1 MICTSKKRNNHYTI
15 AHFFKKANEKKK
27 KLKKYIFGVDF
38 FDIYD
43 KLPQYQ
49 NIVETVTRS
58 NGTLMSEN
66 LNQNTVDLQNA
77 MLQIGENA
85 KTAAHMLATASSA
98 EKNCWLN
105 AMADALDSSI
115 DKIIQANMLDME
127 NGKKNGLSD
136 AMLDRLLLTPE
147 RIHAIADAVRHVM
160 TLDDP
165 AGKILS
171 STTRPNGLRID
182 KVSVPIGVIGIIYES
197 RPNVTVDAA
206 TLCLKAGNAVILR
219 GGSEAINSNLALAKC
234 ISEAAVAKGMPAG
247 AVQVLPWTTR
257 EAVGIMLKMDSYL
270 NLIIPRGGE
279 RLIRTV
285 VEQSTIPVIKHYK
298 GVCHIFV
305 DKVCDFDRALSIIE
319 NAKCQRPG
327 VCNALETLLIH
338 KDAAGVFLPMIVKHL
353 QERKVELRGCTACC
367 DLMKDDM
374 VAATEEDWYAEY
386 LNLTLA
392 VRIVDDVNAA
402 IDHINHYGSGHSD
415 CILTTDM
422 DNAETFLNGVDSS
435 SVYVNASTRFTD
447 GGEFGMGAEIGI
459 STDKLH
465 ARGPMG
471 LPELTTYKYKIY
483 GSGQIR

>member
-1 MICTSKKRNNHYTI
+1 
-15 AHFFKKANEKKK
+15 
-27 KLKKYIFGVDF
+27 
-38 FDIYD
+38 
-43 KLPQYQ
+43 
-49 NIVETVTRS
+49 
-58 NGTLMSEN
+58 MSET
-66 LNQNTVDLQNA
+66 LNQNAVDLQEA
-77 MLQIGENA
+77 MLQIGQNA
-85 KTAAHMLATASSA
+85 KSAAHILATASSA
-98 EKNCWLN
+98 EKNSWLN
-105 AMADALDSSI
+105 AMADALDASTET
-115 DKIIQANMLDME
+115 IIQANKTDME

-147 RIHAIADAVRHVM
+147 RIPAIADAVRHVIS
-160 TLDDP
+160 LDDP

-219 GGSEAINSNLALAKC
+219 GGSEAIHSNLALAKC
-234 ISEAAVAKGMPAG
+234 ISDAAIAKGMPAG

-270 NLIIPRGGE
+270 DLIIPRGGE

-305 DKVCDFDRALSIIE
+305 DKVCDFDRALTIIE

-338 KDAAGVFLPMIVKHL
+338 KEAAKTFVPRIVKHL
-353 QERKVELRGCTACC
+353 QERNVELRGCPQCC
-367 DLMKDDM
+367 EL
-374 VAATEEDWYAEY
+374 AESGIIPATEEDWYAEY
-386 LNLTLA
+386 LSLTLS

-422 DNAETFLNGVDSS
+422 ETAETFLNGVDSS

-483 GSGQIR
+483 GSGQVR

>member
-1 MICTSKKRNNHYTI
+1 
-15 AHFFKKANEKKK
+15 
-27 KLKKYIFGVDF
+27 
-38 FDIYD
+38 
-43 KLPQYQ
+43 
-49 NIVETVTRS
+49 
-58 NGTLMSEN
+58 MSET
-66 LNQNTVDLQNA
+66 LNQNAVDLQEA
-77 MLQIGENA
+77 MLQIGQNA
-85 KTAAHMLATASSA
+85 KSAAHILATASSA
-98 EKNCWLN
+98 EKNSWLN
-105 AMADALDSSI
+105 AMADALDASTET
-115 DKIIQANMLDME
+115 IIQANKTDME

-147 RIHAIADAVRHVM
+147 RIHAIADAVRHVIS
-160 TLDDP
+160 LDDP

-219 GGSEAINSNLALAKC
+219 GGSEAIHSNLALAKC
-234 ISEAAVAKGMPAG
+234 ISDAAIAKGMPAG

-270 NLIIPRGGE
+270 DLIIPRGGE

-305 DKVCDFDRALSIIE
+305 DKVCDFDRALTIIE

-338 KDAAGVFLPMIVKHL
+338 KEAAKTFVPRIVKHL
-353 QERKVELRGCTACC
+353 QERNVELRGCPQCC
-367 DLMKDDM
+367 EL
-374 VAATEEDWYAEY
+374 AESGIIPATEEDWYAEY
-386 LNLTLA
+386 LSLTLS

-422 DNAETFLNGVDSS
+422 ETAETFLNGVDSS

-483 GSGQIR
+483 GSGQVR